1 MSESWQNILV
11 EEFEKPYIKDLE
23 AFLDKELQEYSI
35 FPKKED
41 IFSTFKH
48 TSYNDVKVLLLG
60 QDPYHGVGQAHGLSF
75 SVLPNISLPPSLKN
89 IYKELESD
97 LGYLPSKKG
106 TLTSWAEQGILLL
119 NSVLTVRQSEA
130 NSHKNKGWEKFTDM
144 IITKL
149 NEKSDPVIFLLW
161 GNYAKKKS
169 KLINDKKHIIIEGI
183 HPSPL
188 SAYGGFFGSKPFS
201 TVNNALKSINKK
213 EIDWEI
219 K

>member
-1 MSESWQNILV
+1 
-11 EEFEKPYIKDLE
+11 
-23 AFLDKELQEYSI
+23 
-35 FPKKED
+35 
-41 IFSTFKH
+41 
-48 TSYNDVKVLLLG
+48 
-60 QDPYHGVGQAHGLSF
+60 
-75 SVLPNISLPPSLKN
+75 
-89 IYKELESD
+89 LESD

-130 NSHKNKGWEKFTDM
+130 NSHKNKGWEKFTDI